1 MIASQKINK
10 ARAFVVNPLQLLV
23 FILDEK
29 RYAIHLQAVKR
40 VLPAV
45 EVTPLPEEIDMVA
58 GVINVQGQVI
68 PVLNI
73 RRRFRLPERAIDPD
87 DNIVIVTG
95 EKGAVAFVVDAVQG
109 VIQRREEEITPA
121 GGILPEMKYTEGAIK
136 IDDDIV
142 FVHDIDK
149 ALSSE
154 EKRRLETV
162 LEKVSEDLLLRKK
175 ENDENRMET

>member
-1 MIASQKINK
+1 MMAMQERDMGEGSMLNIRK
-10 ARAFVVNPLQLLV
+10 FLV
-23 FILDEK
+23 FVLDEK
-29 RYAIHLQAVKR
+29 RYAIPLQAVER
-40 VLPAV
+40 VIPAV
-45 EVTPLPEEIDMVA
+45 AVTPLPEETDIVA

-73 RRRFRLPERAIDPD
+73 RRKFRLPERAIDLD
-87 DNIVIVTG
+87 DNIIIVKG
-95 EKGAVAFVVDAVQG
+95 IKGAVAFVVDAVQG
-109 VIQRREEEITPA
+109 VIQRSEEEITPA
-121 GGILPEMKYTEGAIK
+121 GGILPEMQYTEGAIK
-136 IDDDIV
+136 VDDDIV

-162 LEKVSEDLLLRKK
+162 LKKEAEDILLRTQ